1 MFVCE
6 ELHRIDLLIAEP
18 HFKVQVRA
26 RNPPGPAEIADIL
39 ALLDLLAFP
48 DSEFVQMG
56 VTQDDAFSGIDV
68 DGQAIGAFTAAVYD
82 LAGRG
87 SNDFFPA
94 ISGDI
99 HTRVH
104 EPPTFDGMLA
114 GAEGRRDPDSF
125 LDGLDERKSRVER
138 RFLEQFRRDFNVAVV
153 EFFIGDGS
161 EADVGTVLADGG
173 AGCLEFAAGRVGKR
187 FTCRGAIVMQGRQ
200 GIMIAD
206 DGILVVL
213 QAGLLWS
220 AGGEEKEA
228 KEGGEKG
235 KPFCCA
241 ERQIRRFERH
251 EGFLVYRGRMHSGEE
266 GSSPR
271 S

>member
-6 ELHRIDLLIAEP
+6 ELHRIDRLIAEP

-161 EADVGTVLADGG
+161 EANVGTVLADGG
-173 AGCLEFAAGRVGKR
+173 AGCLEFAAAV
-187 FTCRGAIVMQGRQ
+187 
-200 GIMIAD
+200 
-206 DGILVVL
+206 
-213 QAGLLWS
+213 
-220 AGGEEKEA
+220 
-228 KEGGEKG
+228 
-235 KPFCCA
+235 
-241 ERQIRRFERH
+241 
-251 EGFLVYRGRMHSGEE
+251 
-266 GSSPR
+266 
-271 S
+271 